1 MRKIGIV
8 FLMMLVG
15 GLQPGAHAQYMSVSN
30 EINLNRDTYYEL
42 LGKYGKDILLLE
54 ESPSALTLKRLDEAM
69 NFSGNTPIHLGDFRS
84 RVIGYIPT
92 RKHFDVVFASYR
104 KDSILLLQH
113 KYDGKGS
120 LLFKNRIASVPKT
133 AVLPKFD
140 MVVSENKEFAALY
153 KANSR
158 SFVDL
163 YGWNVSTGDSL
174 YTRSLNLA
182 DLPLD
187 FTSVPLQMDNQG
199 HIYFFFESTVPT
211 GRNLRKISFVKFN
224 PFTGRF
230 SDLDVYLSD
239 IFLNDF
245 KLVIDNQNQTLNALG
260 LVTTKR
266 YGANVGTIAI
276 SMPLSFEEDPKVSVH
291 TFGPK
296 LLSDYHGEKNP
307 NATVIPNL
315 QIKDVILR
323 QDGGMLAILEDN
335 KEFARRNFVGRRD
348 MYGMGPASFS
358 VDYFYEDIIALAF
371 KPSTVLHWEKVLPK
385 RQYSYD
391 DDALFSSFFLVKTP
405 KSVRLLYN
413 DEIRSE
419 STVSEYVIEGNG
431 GIQRK
436 ALVSTANQN
445 LKLQLRSSLQVTANE
460 IIVPSIRGR
469 KLSFVRIIYPPE
481 QIK

>member
-1 MRKIGIV
+1 MWKIPFV
-8 FLMMLVG
+8 FLMILAG
-15 GLQPGAHAQYMSVSN
+15 GFQPEALGQYMTVSN

-54 ESPSALTLKRLDEAM
+54 ESPTALTLKRLDEAM
-69 NFSGNTPIHLGDFRS
+69 NFTGSTPIHLGDFRS

-92 RKHFDVVFASYR
+92 RKHFDIVFASYR

-113 KYDGKGS
+113 KYDGKGN
-120 LLFKNRIASVPKT
+120 LLFKNTIASVYKS

-140 MVVSENKEFAALY
+140 MVISENKQFAALY

-187 FTSVPLQMDNQG
+187 FSSVPLQMDNKG
-199 HIYFFFESTVPT
+199 NVYFFFESTVT
-211 GRNLRKISFVKFN
+211 SGRNLRKISFVKFN
-224 PFTGRF
+224 PFTGNF
-230 SDLDVYLSD
+230 SDLEVYLTD

-245 KLVIDNQNQTLNALG
+245 KMVIDNQNETICAIG
-260 LVTTKR
+260 LITTKR
-266 YGANVGTIAI
+266 YGANVGTMAIA
-276 SMPLSFEEDPKVSVH
+276 MNQSFQEEPKVSLH

-296 LLSDYHGEKNP
+296 LLTDYHGEKNP

-323 QDGGMLAILEDN
+323 KDGGILAVLEDN

-358 VDYFYEDIIALAF
+358 VDYFYEDIIAMAF
-371 KPSTVLHWEKVLPK
+371 KPSTALHWEKVLPK

-405 KSVRLLYN
+405 KSIRLLYN

-419 STVSEYVIEGNG
+419 STVSEYIIEGNG

-445 LKLQLRSSLQVTANE
+445 LKLQLRSSLQVSANE
-460 IIVPSIRGR
+460 LIIPSIRGR
-469 KLSFVRIIYPPE
+469 KLSFVRIIYPAE